1 MTLIRSVKVVGNDSS
16 LNQVSARSHVPL
28 ILSNGLWRHMYYLCG
43 DVYIYLCGDI
53 HTVVGITYVQTYI
66 PLQRPIYLCGDI
78 HTFVESYLP
87 MWRHTYLCR
96 GLSTYVETCIPLQ
109 RPSYLCG
116 DIHTFVETYLPMWRH
131 IYLCRDLPTYVETYI
146 PLQRTTDVYEDDY
159 LGMLSNFQLWGSSR
173 LQCLDIMEINQ
184 LFDAQVNCF
193 FGCIELKNNKNY
205 HFQ

>member
-78 HTFVESYLP
+78 HTFVE
-87 MWRHTYLCR
+87 
-96 GLSTYVETCIPLQ
+96 
-109 RPSYLCG
+109 
-116 DIHTFVETYLPMWRH
+116 TYLPMWRH
-131 IYLCRDLPTYVETYI
+131 IYLCRDLPTYVETHI

-159 LGMLSNFQLWGSSR
+159 LGMLSNFQLWGSSS

-193 FGCIELKNNKNY
+193 FGCIELKNNRNY